1 MRRRLNMALSE
12 CTHCVVAFP
21 SLSNDLRSRL
31 RGDLPSSDTDVKHLL
46 SMVESDALRCDA
58 ELERLSVQVLRL
70 QNARQ
75 RIQQRE
81 AACVSLLAPIRK
93 VPVDILTNILAQSST
108 TNELWQKKG
117 VNRSGLVPSTI
128 ILSGVC
134 ASWRKLTHSTPS
146 LWANFSIVSS
156 PKIKNTGHLLHLLKL
171 YLKHSHQYPLSFRI
185 SCSNPPKSIH
195 THADVYTLLCQHAE
209 RWRAITLDTDNKS
222 LQQESFLD
230 IQGRLPLLE
239 EIAILNTGNSS
250 NFEPFS
256 VCPSLRKFKSSA
268 MVETINIP
276 WAQIE
281 ELVLYAQS
289 AVTAAECC
297 VRCPQLTSLELS
309 TTHTSK
315 INRIREELP
324 FVTSLK
330 LMLPPQESHDNQTL
344 LANTFKQFA
353 LPALESLIIC
363 GEGNL
368 AHSWSPHTFRSFLK
382 ASACS
387 IISLTLDTVGINS
400 SELIEIL
407 SDLPSLTNLVIIDQ
421 CIINK
426 GDEAKNQ
433 AKSLAPQLFDHEVL
447 RALTYDEL
455 RPCLVPQLTGLTV
468 SAHGSAFKDEDFV
481 SMVLSRY
488 DLGGNAVKTLRTVNL
503 TVDCDVNESVYKPLV
518 LLKRYGLNAQIW

>member
-1 MRRRLNMALSE
+1 MAPSE
-12 CTHCVVAFP
+12 CTHCAVAFP

-31 RGDLPSSDTDVKHLL
+31 RGDLPSSDADVKHLL

-58 ELERLSVQVLRL
+58 ELERLNVQVLRL

-81 AACVSLLAPIRK
+81 AACVSLLAPIKK
-93 VPVDILTNILAQSST
+93 VPADILTNILAQSST
-108 TNELWQKKG
+108 TNELWQKRG
-117 VNRSGLVPSTI
+117 VDRSGLVPSTV

-156 PKIKNTGHLLHLLKL
+156 RKIKNLGHLLHLLKL
-171 YLKHSHQYPLSFRI
+171 YLQHSYQYPLSFQV
-185 SCSNPPKSIH
+185 SCSKTIH
-195 THADVYTLLCQHAE
+195 IHADVYTLLCQHAE
-209 RWRAITLDTDNKS
+209 RWRAVTLDIDNKS
-222 LQQESFLD
+222 LQLESLLN

-239 EIAILNTGNSS
+239 EIEIMNTGGS
-250 NFEPFS
+250 NNFKPFS
-256 VCPSLRKFKSSA
+256 VCPRLRKFICGA
-268 MVETINIP
+268 MVDTINIP
-276 WAQIE
+276 WVQIE
-281 ELVLYAQS
+281 ELVLYAKS

-297 VRCPQLTSLELS
+297 VRCPQLTSLELY
-309 TTHTSK
+309 TTQTSK
-315 INRIREELP
+315 IDRVREELP

-330 LMLPPQESHDNQTL
+330 LTLPTQESHDNQTL

-353 LPALESLIIC
+353 LPALESLTIY

-387 IISLTLDTVGINS
+387 ITSLTLETVGINS

-407 SDLPSLTNLVIIDQ
+407 SNLPSLTSLEIIDQ
-421 CIINK
+421 FVNNK
-426 GDEAKNQ
+426 VDEANNQ
-433 AKSLAPQLFDHEVL
+433 AKNLAPQIFDHEVL

-455 RPCLVPQLTGLTV
+455 RPCLVPELTSLTV
-468 SAHGSAFKDEDFV
+468 SAYGSAFKDEDVV

-503 TVDCDVNESVYKPLV
+503 TIDCDINESVYKPLIS
-518 LLKRYGLNAQIW
+518 LKRYGLNAQIC